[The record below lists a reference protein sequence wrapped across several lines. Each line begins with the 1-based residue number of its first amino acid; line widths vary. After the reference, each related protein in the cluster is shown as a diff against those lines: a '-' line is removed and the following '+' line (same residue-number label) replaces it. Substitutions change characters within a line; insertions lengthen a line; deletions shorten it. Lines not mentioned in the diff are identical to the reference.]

1 MEWRV
6 GIWAWATVGPFGV
19 VEECGKERGNQR
31 VQQGL
36 PVIINPQFSL
46 AAGTGGWPLPWLVL
60 LSVGSGWKLLLGEAA
75 VLSCAVMPL
84 GAEFRKELGKVFFFF
99 SFMSRHCLFI
109 FLYHVV
115 VFRAFELQGHFHPI
129 GLEGIE
135 EKNPTTLCCALPQ
148 PCLRLQG
155 GTHFDL
161 PRRSSWKK
169 SDLIARG
176 ICEPSLC

>member
-99 SFMSRHCLFI
+99 IHVQTLSLY
-109 FLYHVV
+109 FLIPCSS
-115 VFRAFELQGHFHPI
+115 LQG
-129 GLEGIE
+129 L
-135 EKNPTTLCCALPQ
+135 
-148 PCLRLQG
+148 
-155 GTHFDL
+155 
-161 PRRSSWKK
+161 
-169 SDLIARG
+169 
-176 ICEPSLC
+176 